1 MNLSLKNPTTRVNRV
16 ELVDGVY
23 PPTGRIITATA
34 LRYPEV
40 INRQIQRYKQD
51 QHPNAKLIIAS
62 LEEERK
68 KVLRFAKQGTLE
80 LHDALQ
86 STTIRDIHYN
96 AMLFALSLASK
107 DDLNE
112 VTPAKN
118 LSDELIEL
126 LTSGDTSDE
135 RINSQ
140 IYTCDFII
148 TMMLKAVKSNH
159 SPLNVLRGIGRVH
172 QMEQAEEGF
181 TSLRE
186 LYQDL
191 DFDPNKMYE
200 YLIGVDSRVGNNEYL
215 TTPPTPVPNL
225 SFLTKSQS

>member
-1 MNLSLKNPTTRVNRV
+1 MLRSP
-16 ELVDGVY
+16 
-23 PPTGRIITATA
+23 GRIITATA
-34 LRYPEV
+34 LRYPE
-40 INRQIQRYKQD
+40 IIDRQIQRYEKD

-62 LEEERK
+62 LKEERK

-80 LHDALQ
+80 LHDTLK
-86 STTIRDIHYN
+86 STTIKDIHYN

-107 DDLNE
+107 DNLNE
-112 VTPAKN
+112 VTPAKE
-118 LSDELIEL
+118 LSEELIEI

-135 RINSQ
+135 RIKSQ

-148 TMMLKAVKSNH
+148 TMMLIARKSNH
-159 SPLNVLRGIGRVH
+159 SPLNVLRGIGKVH
-172 QMEQAEEGF
+172 QIEQVEEVF

-191 DFDPNKMYE
+191 DFDPNKIYE
-200 YLIGVDSRVGNNEYL
+200 YLIGVDSRVENNEHL

-225 SFLTKSQS
+225 SFLSKSQN